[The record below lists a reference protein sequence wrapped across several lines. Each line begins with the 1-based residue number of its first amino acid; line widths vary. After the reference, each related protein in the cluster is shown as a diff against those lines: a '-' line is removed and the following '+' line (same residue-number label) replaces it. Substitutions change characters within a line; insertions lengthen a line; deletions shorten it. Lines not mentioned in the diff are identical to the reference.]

1 MKPTEQWFPDKLMFI
16 SDSSSNTEPMHCI
29 QISNA
34 GLIDPSLS
42 TIKAFCN
49 LMRKATKSHEGI
61 QIAALSE
68 SSCPNYAFHS
78 RLLWGAYLILYQNLP
93 LTSILSKLLDCEETK
108 LPNNR
113 TLANHLTQCLRALDH
128 AKSIRWLGHDEAE
141 DPILDLDVA
150 THYAQP
156 ANGNLRVLIPGQLLL
171 MPAPR
176 RDLPPGHDWID
187 EHPPGRPAAR
197 HFSADFLADLLADLG
212 VPAVAYLG
220 RATDAEAAAFEARG
234 LDVHDLGP
242 ERGRPALLGAL
253 DRLLAVS
260 RAVGG
265 PVAVYDGDELIFRML
280 FWENH
285 DFSTTKL

>member
-1 MKPTEQWFPDKLMFI
+1 MTPVAPSVPITQQYPIFPAYINYHSLFVSVPITPSPYINYHSSRYKSHMKPTEQWFPDKLMFI

-128 AKSIRWLGHDEAE
+128 AKSIRWLGDDEAE

-150 THYAQP
+150 AQRRALRPARQRQP
-156 ANGNLRVLIPGQLLL
+156 ARPHPR
-171 MPAPR
+171 PAPP
-176 RDLPPGHDWID
+176 DA
-187 EHPPGRPAAR
+187 RPASR
-197 HFSADFLADLLADLG
+197 SPSRQRLDR
-212 VPAVAYLG
+212 
-220 RATDAEAAAFEARG
+220 RASPGPARG
-234 LDVHDLGP
+234 APLQRRLP
-242 ERGRPALLGAL
+242 RRPA
-253 DRLLAVS
+253 R
-260 RAVGG
+260 
-265 PVAVYDGDELIFRML
+265 
-280 FWENH
+280 
-285 DFSTTKL
+285 

>member
-1 MKPTEQWFPDKLMFI
+1 
-16 SDSSSNTEPMHCI
+16 
-29 QISNA
+29 
-34 GLIDPSLS
+34 
-42 TIKAFCN
+42 
-49 LMRKATKSHEGI
+49 
-61 QIAALSE
+61 
-68 SSCPNYAFHS
+68 
-78 RLLWGAYLILYQNLP
+78 
-93 LTSILSKLLDCEETK
+93 
-108 LPNNR
+108 
-113 TLANHLTQCLRALDH
+113 
-128 AKSIRWLGHDEAE
+128 
-141 DPILDLDVA
+141 
-150 THYAQP
+150 
-156 ANGNLRVLIPGQLLL
+156 

-234 LDVHDLGP
+234 LDVHNLGP

-265 PVAVYDGDELIFRML
+265 PVAVYDGDEAAAGDDAVRTLATAWLMTACGFEAGEAGAWLGMACPGL
-280 FWENH
+280 G
-285 DFSTTKL
+285 